1 MDNSNRY
8 QCSLLAG
15 FFSLLGTALLLSV
28 IMWLILKVYHPPKVD
43 INFIKKTFV
52 LNPQDFRPE
61 PVERMQFVIGIVA
74 LPFLLGFSYKIFERF
89 LAPRFHLSRFYGH
102 TSLLYPGLI
111 SGGMVFFVLHNSSP
125 YTSISYDLTP
135 LSLVFLILAS
145 VYCSHLLCVK
155 EPVQLEDWGRWLL
168 AWSGELF
175 ALLAGCLVCLYCIMG
190 LHTITDSPIYT
201 YSFNAVFHSVVQ
213 VFMGKQLLVDLN
225 HQYGLYPHFIEPIF
239 RVTGLSVLTFSVL
252 MSLLMGGA
260 LASLYIFMRTA
271 IKERG
276 IASLAFCVLVYYCY
290 FFGRIINYQ
299 EYYYQYHPV
308 RFFFPAVSIL
318 LCYRYITKPTPWLY
332 YLSFFLYSIALLWN
346 FDSGFV
352 VFLSWLLLLLYT
364 ESADLNV
371 RNMIKHVFS
380 GSIILCF
387 VVILFVLSMYVRY
400 GRFPDFTRA
409 LEYQKLFYIHGYYML
424 PMPLWHP
431 WMIVICIYAASL
443 LYSIVKLLDKHV
455 TSNASML
462 FYLSM
467 LGIGLFSYYQ
477 GRSHDYSLP
486 AVVYPAFIIWAL
498 YMDILAEQVKKY
510 DFSADKISLVL
521 LLFAFIYINV
531 TFVSN
536 VPEIVLTI
544 KRRVT
549 HLFTARQTSV
559 AKNFD
564 YVRNHTQPG
573 EELLILTQLSG
584 VYSLAAQSPCPLRIP
599 GTTELSLKEDFD
611 VISKYLDA
619 RATKVIADA
628 FFVPFVMNSTNKMKI
643 SSMSTDKTIF
653 IFTRQAK

>member
-1 MDNSNRY
+1 MDKSNRY

-15 FFSLLGTALLLSV
+15 FFSLLSTALVLSL
-28 IMWLILKVYHPPKVD
+28 ILWLISKVYHPPKID
-43 INFIKKTFV
+43 ISFIKKTFV
-52 LNPQDFRPE
+52 LNPSDFRPE
-61 PVERMQFVIGIVA
+61 PVERMQFVLGIVV
-74 LPFLLGFSYKIFERF
+74 LPFLLGVSYKVFEQF
-89 LAPRFHLSRFYGH
+89 LAHRFHRSRFYGH
-102 TSLLYPGLI
+102 TSLLYPGMI
-111 SGGMVFFVLHNSSP
+111 SGGMVFFILHNSSP

-135 LSLVFLILAS
+135 FSLVFLILGS
-145 VYCSHLLCVK
+145 VFCSHLLCVK
-155 EPVQLEDWGRWLL
+155 EPVQLEDWGRRLL

-175 ALLAGCLVCLYCIMG
+175 AFLAGCLVCLYCIMD
-190 LHTITDSPIYT
+190 LRTITDSPIYI

-225 HQYGLYPHFIEPIF
+225 HQYGLYPYLIEPIF
-239 RVTGLSVLTFSVL
+239 RVTGLSVLSFSVL

-260 LASLYIFMRTA
+260 LASIYIFLRSA
-271 IKERG
+271 IKERV
-276 IASLAFCVLVYYCY
+276 IASLAFCVLIYYCY

-308 RFFFPAVSIL
+308 RFFFPALSIL
-318 LCYRYITKPTPWLY
+318 LCYRFITKPTLWLY

-352 VFLSWLLLLLYT
+352 VFFSWLLLLFYT
-364 ESADLNV
+364 ESTDMNI
-371 RNMIKHVFS
+371 RNMVKHVLS
-380 GSIILCF
+380 GSIIVCIVF
-387 VVILFVLSMYVRY
+387 ILFMLSMYVRY
-400 GRFPDFTRA
+400 GRFPDFTWA

-443 LYSIVKLLDKHV
+443 LYSIVKLLDKRV
-455 TSNASML
+455 TSNASMF
-462 FYLSM
+462 FYLSI

-486 AVVYPAFIIWAL
+486 AVVYPVFMIWAL
-498 YMDILAEQVKKY
+498 YMDMLVEQVKKY

-536 VPEIVLTI
+536 VPEIALTI

-549 HLFTARQTSV
+549 PLFTARQTSV
-559 AKNFD
+559 SKNFD
-564 YVRNHTQPG
+564 YVRNHTQPE

-611 VISKYLDA
+611 NISKYLDT
-619 RATKVIADA
+619 RATKVVADA
-628 FFVPFVMNSTNKMKI
+628 FFVPFVMKSTNKMKI
-643 SSMSTDKTIF
+643 SSMSPDKTLF
-653 IFTRQAK
+653 IFTRQTQ